1 MKRRNWKMWA
11 AGIALVI
18 VFATG
23 VGQSLLWPMQSE
35 AEQKAALI
43 HEEMTWDQVL
53 ELLGPRWSRRDPPAD
68 EFGWKQCDKS
78 FLKVAFG
85 PSEERVRCVVSV
97 SAEPPLR
104 YHRIHLLT
112 RLRRTLA
119 RAFPFLAE

>member
-1 MKRRNWKMWA
+1 MWV

-18 VFATG
+18 VFAAG

-53 ELLGPRWSRRDPPAD
+53 ELLGPPWSRRDPPAD
-68 EFGWKQCDKS
+68 EFGWYQGDKS

-85 PSEERVRCVVSV
+85 PSEEGVRCVVSI
-97 SAEPPLR
+97 SADPPLL
-104 YHRIHLLT
+104 YHRIHPLT

-119 RAFPFLAE
+119 RVFPFLAE